1 MRLYLAGFHTVKGFR
16 TTEQPL
22 YILQSFMDGE
32 DAILYSLG
40 IVGREN
46 FLLDSGAYTFMN
58 SYKGEITEKVIDEYL
73 DRYINFVKKYNI
85 KYFFNLD
92 LDTIIGIEKTKQL
105 RHRLEKAVGRNSIP
119 VFHKIMGLDM
129 YKELC
134 RDYSYIAIGTIGDF
148 KKRPD
153 VLKQMNLIAKKY
165 NCKVHGLGFTP
176 NDVEKFGFYSVDST
190 SWLSG
195 GRFGQL
201 IIFNGKRL
209 VKHKKEG
216 CRAKDYKQINKH
228 NLKEY
233 IKYQEYLRRY

>member
-1 MRLYLAGFHTVKGFR
+1 MRMFLAGLCTAKELI
-16 TTEQPL
+16 TNEKPL
-22 YILQSFMDGE
+22 YALQSFMDGE
-32 DAILYSLG
+32 KAILYSLG
-40 IVGREN
+40 VVGNEN

-58 SYKGEITEKVIDEYL
+58 SYKGEITKKVIDEYL
-73 DRYINFVKKYNI
+73 DRYIEFVKKYNI

-92 LDTIIGIEKTKQL
+92 LDTIIGIEETKKL
-105 RHRLEKAVGRNSIP
+105 RHRLEKGVGRRSIP

-129 YKELC
+129 FKELC
-134 RDYSYIAIGTIGDF
+134 KEYDYVAIGTIGDF
-148 KKRPD
+148 LKNKLILKK
-153 VLKQMNLIAKKY
+153 MNMIAREYK
-165 NCKVHGLGFTP
+165 CKVHGLGFTP
-176 NDVEKFGFYSVDST
+176 KDVEKYGFYSVDST

-201 IIFNGKRL
+201 ILFNGKGL
-209 VKHKKEG
+209 VKYKKTG